1 MQAQDKRYYTSEEYL
16 AFEVSSEL
24 RHEYI
29 DGEIVPMTGAMP
41 NHNFIAGA
49 IYAAILY
56 ELRRQDY
63 QVFIAEQRLWIPK
76 ANTHAYPDVM
86 VVAGELDLKPGRR
99 DTITNPRLIVEVLSK
114 STRSYDKDQKFAAY
128 RTISSFQ
135 EYVLVD
141 QYSAHIEHYWKTD
154 ASQWTFREYHGLA
167 AIATLSSVPAQLEL
181 ADVYDKITFS
191 DVQIDA

>member
-16 AFEVSSEL
+16 ALEVSSEL
-24 RHEYI
+24 RHEYS

-49 IYAAILY
+49 IYAAVLY
-56 ELRRQDY
+56 ELRRQEY
-63 QVFIAEQRLWIPK
+63 QVFVAEQRLWIPE

-86 VVAGELDLKPGRR
+86 VVAGELELKAGRR
-99 DTITNPRLIVEVLSK
+99 DTITNPRLIVEVLSE

-154 ASQWTFREYHGLA
+154 ANQ
-167 AIATLSSVPAQLEL
+167 
-181 ADVYDKITFS
+181 
-191 DVQIDA
+191 